1 MIKATLCGTSDK
13 GERFEWLLYLPG
25 AGVNH
30 DQEGGSPRVR
40 PVHCTPGELTPT
52 IVSNVN
58 NSSAKFLLVGVCV
71 RAIPFPYDR
80 VSHGAV
86 VLEFTENLRVQV

>member
-1 MIKATLCGTSDK
+1 MIKATVCGTSDE
-13 GERFEWLLYLPG
+13 GGRFKRMLYLPG

-52 IVSNVN
+52 IVSNVS
-58 NSSAKFLLVGVCV
+58 NSSA
-71 RAIPFPYDR
+71 
-80 VSHGAV
+80 
-86 VLEFTENLRVQV
+86 